1 MCDTSRYS
9 TVLAEIATAEQEVAQ
24 VKLTAR
30 DICRANVKEA
40 QAAYNK
46 IHNDDWI
53 LINQRLNAT
62 NLTSSQREH
71 WHREIEEF
79 TESER
84 KNWAPYD
91 AHYKKLPIEINAVKT
106 ELRTKLR
113 ELYNNMLSPSQ
124 SQSLSQSLSL
134 SPSPEFQEDWYVM
147 TLRDDIGKLNTK
159 LQALTIEMH
168 DTFIKWT
175 TEYEKSC
182 IAIKNFTAATEPYA
196 VDRRKAEQDE
206 QDYQVQLDIAKQ
218 NLLYHERVTA
228 NTAALIQTAEDKLDA
243 TYKKLYDEICICP
256 QSTTPVQVLADT
268 TVKDDTPPAITV
280 TAAAATVVDAQ
291 QSALQMC
298 ILQ

>member
-79 TESER
+79 TECEKKNWWPYSER
-84 KNWAPYD
+84 YN
-91 AHYKKLPIEINAVKT
+91 KLPTEISAVKT

-113 ELYNNMLSPSQ
+113 ELYNNILSPSP
-124 SQSLSQSLSL
+124 SQ
-134 SPSPEFQEDWYVM
+134 SPEFQEDWYIM
-147 TLRDDIGKLNTK
+147 TLRDDISKLNHK
-159 LQALTIEMH
+159 LSTLTTEMY

-182 IAIKNFTAATEPYA
+182 IAIKNFAAATEPYA
-196 VDRRKAEQDE
+196 AERGKAIQDE